1 MSVLEEIRYT
11 HSLQQ
16 HSVTREMVAEEFATL
31 ESDFDKGYALDQIIG
46 HLELDKKHG
55 QELLPTF
62 SVILGSLLQDLPAVI
77 SRMSSSLHTIQ
88 TKPKEIPCMSKI

>member
-16 HSVTREMVAEEFATL
+16 NSVTREMVAEEFATI

-46 HLELDKKHG
+46 HLELDKKQG
-55 QELLPTF
+55 QESFPLWTAWR
-62 SVILGSLLQDLPAVI
+62 VIRAINADSYGLRD
-77 SRMSSSLHTIQ
+77 
-88 TKPKEIPCMSKI
+88 